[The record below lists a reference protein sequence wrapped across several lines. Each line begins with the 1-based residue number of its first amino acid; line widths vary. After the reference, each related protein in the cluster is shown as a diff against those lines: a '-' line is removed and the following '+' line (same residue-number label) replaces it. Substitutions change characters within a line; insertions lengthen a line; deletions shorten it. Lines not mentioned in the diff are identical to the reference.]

1 MLDFKNHLK
10 SRHKYMA
17 TYYIKK
23 DTSNGY
29 YWILKSNNGETVC
42 KSSESYDSKQGVKK
56 SVSWN
61 QVNGSTSD
69 IVDIA

>member
-1 MLDFKNHLK
+1 
-10 SRHKYMA
+10 MA

-23 DTSNGY
+23 DSGGEY

-56 SVSWN
+56 SLSWN
-61 QVNGSTSD
+61 QVNGKTTD
-69 IVDIA
+69 IQDLT

>member
-1 MLDFKNHLK
+1 
-10 SRHKYMA
+10 MA

-23 DTSNGY
+23 DDKAQY

-42 KSSESYDSKQGVKK
+42 MSSESYDSKQGVKK

-61 QVNGSTSD
+61 QLNGKTTD
-69 IVDIA
+69 VVDFT